1 MKKTFITMF
10 GLAALAP
17 AWSQDAASA
26 RLAYQDRQ
34 ALAEVPRL
42 VQQFDVLVENQEQIA
57 ARLVKVEAGS
67 GDAAELRAEIDK
79 LRGEIAELRAAVRRD
94 QDAMRR
100 EIVDDLTR
108 RLTGITQQMQQ
119 NQGQALAQIQ
129 ARAESALQAAE
140 AAAKAARE
148 QAEYTKRTAYR
159 PPAPAPASP
168 TARPPAP
175 ARPAAPAYSAY
186 YEHVVESG
194 QTLSFIAKG
203 YDTTVQKILAANPG
217 LSAAKL
223 RVGQK
228 LIIPAEE
235 PPRSSSLRRRSPR
248 RRSASNAGIGWTAIP
263 RSGCGACA
271 ARRRCATCSA
281 WTRRRRRSSSG
292 PCSWCRD
299 PAAARRSTRC
309 PGSSDSPP
317 TSW

>member
-1 MKKTFITMF
+1 MKKTFITLF

-34 ALAEVPRL
+34 TLAEVPRL

-57 ARLVKVEAGS
+57 ARLVKVESGS
-67 GDAAELRAEIDK
+67 GDT
-79 LRGEIAELRAAVRRD
+79 AELRAAVRRE

-129 ARAESALQAAE
+129 ARAEAALQAAE
-140 AAAKAARE
+140 ASAKAARE
-148 QAEYTKRTAYR
+148 QAEYTKRVASR
-159 PPAPAPASP
+159 PPAPAPAAPTSP
-168 TARPPAP
+168 ATRPAAP
-175 ARPAAPAYSAY
+175 ARPAYSAY
-186 YEHVVESG
+186 YEHVVEAG

-203 YDTTVQKILAANPG
+203 YDTTVPKILAANPG

-235 PPRSSSLRRRSPR
+235 PQQ
-248 RRSASNAGIGWTAIP
+248 SAP
-263 RSGCGACA
+263 QK
-271 ARRRCATCSA
+271 
-281 WTRRRRRSSSG
+281 
-292 PCSWCRD
+292 
-299 PAAARRSTRC
+299 PASRKRK
-309 PGSSDSPP
+309 
-317 TSW
+317 

>member
-148 QAEYTKRTAYR
+148 QAEYTKRVASR
-159 PPAPAPASP
+159 PPAPAAPSSPA
-168 TARPPAP
+168 
-175 ARPAAPAYSAY
+175 ARPAAPARPAYSAY

-235 PPRSSSLRRRSPR
+235 QQ
-248 RRSASNAGIGWTAIP
+248 
-263 RSGCGACA
+263 
-271 ARRRCATCSA
+271 
-281 WTRRRRRSSSG
+281 
-292 PCSWCRD
+292 
-299 PAAARRSTRC
+299 PAPQKPAPKKRK
-309 PGSSDSPP
+309 
-317 TSW
+317 

>member
-1 MKKTFITMF
+1 MKKTFITFF

-34 ALAEVPRL
+34 TLAEVPRL
-42 VQQFDVLVENQEQIA
+42 VQQFDVLAENQEQIA

-67 GDAAELRAEIDK
+67 GDSAELRAEIDK

-108 RLTGITQQMQQ
+108 RLTGIAQQMQQ
-119 NQGQALAQIQ
+119 NQAQSLAQTQ
-129 ARAESALQAAE
+129 ARAESALHAAE

-148 QAEYTKRTAYR
+148 QAEYTKRVASR
-159 PPAPAPASP
+159 PPAPAPNA
-168 TARPPAP
+168 PA
-175 ARPAAPAYSAY
+175 ARPAPPARPAYSAY
-186 YEHVVESG
+186 YEHVVEAG

-235 PPRSSSLRRRSPR
+235 PQQ
-248 RRSASNAGIGWTAIP
+248 SAP
-263 RSGCGACA
+263 QK
-271 ARRRCATCSA
+271 
-281 WTRRRRRSSSG
+281 
-292 PCSWCRD
+292 
-299 PAAARRSTRC
+299 PASRKRK
-309 PGSSDSPP
+309 
-317 TSW
+317 

>member
-1 MKKTFITMF
+1 MKKTFITLF

-34 ALAEVPRL
+34 TLAEVPRL

-57 ARLVKVEAGS
+57 ARLVKVESGS
-67 GDAAELRAEIDK
+67 GDTAELRAEIDK
-79 LRGEIAELRAAVRRD
+79 LRGEIAELRTAVQRD
-94 QDAMRR
+94 KDAMRR

-140 AAAKAARE
+140 ASAKAARE
-148 QAEYTKRTAYR
+148 QAEYTKRVASR
-159 PPAPAPASP
+159 PPAPAPAAPTSP
-168 TARPPAP
+168 AARPAVPAK
-175 ARPAAPAYSAY
+175 PAAPAYSAY
-186 YEHVVESG
+186 YEHVVEAG

-203 YDTTVQKILAANPG
+203 YDTTVPKILAANPG

-235 PPRSSSLRRRSPR
+235 PQQSAPQKPAPRKRK
-248 RRSASNAGIGWTAIP
+248 
-263 RSGCGACA
+263 
-271 ARRRCATCSA
+271 
-281 WTRRRRRSSSG
+281 
-292 PCSWCRD
+292 
-299 PAAARRSTRC
+299 
-309 PGSSDSPP
+309 
-317 TSW
+317 

>member
-129 ARAESALQAAE
+129 ARAEAALQAAE
-140 AAAKAARE
+140 ASAKAARE
-148 QAEYTKRTAYR
+148 QAEYTKRVASR
-159 PPAPAPASP
+159 PPAPAAP
-168 TARPPAP
+168 TSTA
-175 ARPAAPAYSAY
+175 ARPAAPARPAYSAY
-186 YEHVVESG
+186 YEHVVEAG

-203 YDTTVQKILAANPG
+203 YDTTVPKILAANPG

-235 PPRSSSLRRRSPR
+235 PQQAAPQKPAPRKRK
-248 RRSASNAGIGWTAIP
+248 
-263 RSGCGACA
+263 
-271 ARRRCATCSA
+271 
-281 WTRRRRRSSSG
+281 
-292 PCSWCRD
+292 
-299 PAAARRSTRC
+299 
-309 PGSSDSPP
+309 
-317 TSW
+317 

>member
-1 MKKTFITMF
+1 MKKTFITLF

-34 ALAEVPRL
+34 TLAEVPRL

-57 ARLVKVEAGS
+57 ARLVKVESCS
-67 GDAAELRAEIDK
+67 GDTAELRAEIDK
-79 LRGEIAELRAAVRRD
+79 LRGEIAELRAAVRRE

-140 AAAKAARE
+140 ASAKAARE
-148 QAEYTKRTAYR
+148 QAEYTKRVASR
-159 PPAPAPASP
+159 PPAPAPAAPSSP
-168 TARPPAP
+168 A
-175 ARPAAPAYSAY
+175 ARPAAPARPAYSAY

-217 LSAAKL
+217 LKANAL

-235 PPRSSSLRRRSPR
+235 APQQ
-248 RRSASNAGIGWTAIP
+248 
-263 RSGCGACA
+263 A
-271 ARRRCATCSA
+271 A
-281 WTRRRRRSSSG
+281 
-292 PCSWCRD
+292 PKKK
-299 PAAARRSTRC
+299 
-309 PGSSDSPP
+309 
-317 TSW
+317 

>member
-1 MKKTFITMF
+1 MKKTFITLF

-34 ALAEVPRL
+34 TLAEVPRL

-57 ARLVKVEAGS
+57 ARLVKVESGS
-67 GDAAELRAEIDK
+67 GDTAELRAEIDK
-79 LRGEIAELRAAVRRD
+79 LRGEIAELRAAVRRE

-129 ARAESALQAAE
+129 ARAEAALQAAE
-140 AAAKAARE
+140 ASAKAARE
-148 QAEYTKRTAYR
+148 QAEYTKRVASR
-159 PPAPAPASP
+159 PPAPAPAAPSSP
-168 TARPPAP
+168 A
-175 ARPAAPAYSAY
+175 ARPAAPARPAYSAY
-186 YEHVVESG
+186 YEHVVEAG

-203 YDTTVQKILAANPG
+203 YDTSVPKILAANPG

-235 PPRSSSLRRRSPR
+235 PQQSAPQKPAPRKRK
-248 RRSASNAGIGWTAIP
+248 
-263 RSGCGACA
+263 
-271 ARRRCATCSA
+271 
-281 WTRRRRRSSSG
+281 
-292 PCSWCRD
+292 
-299 PAAARRSTRC
+299 
-309 PGSSDSPP
+309 
-317 TSW
+317 

>member
-129 ARAESALQAAE
+129 ARAEAALQAAE
-140 AAAKAARE
+140 ASAKAARE
-148 QAEYTKRTAYR
+148 QAEYTKRVASR
-159 PPAPAPASP
+159 PPAPAAP
-168 TARPPAP
+168 TSTA
-175 ARPAAPAYSAY
+175 ARPAAPARPAYSAY
-186 YEHVVESG
+186 YEHVVEAG

-203 YDTTVQKILAANPG
+203 YDTTVPKILAANPG

-235 PPRSSSLRRRSPR
+235 QQ
-248 RRSASNAGIGWTAIP
+248 
-263 RSGCGACA
+263 
-271 ARRRCATCSA
+271 
-281 WTRRRRRSSSG
+281 
-292 PCSWCRD
+292 
-299 PAAARRSTRC
+299 PAPQKPAPKKRK
-309 PGSSDSPP
+309 
-317 TSW
+317 

>member
-1 MKKTFITMF
+1 MKKTFITLF
-10 GLAALAP
+10 GVAALVP

-67 GDAAELRAEIDK
+67 GDAAELHAEIDK

-119 NQGQALAQIQ
+119 SQAQALAQIQ
-129 ARAESALQAAE
+129 ARAEAALNAAD
-140 AAAKAARE
+140 AAARAARE
-148 QAEYTKRTAYR
+148 QAEYTKRVASR
-159 PPAPAPASP
+159 PPAPVAPPARPSAGAAPAK
-168 TARPPAP
+168 
-175 ARPAAPAYSAY
+175 PAAPAYSAY
-186 YEHVVESG
+186 YEHVVEPK

-203 YDTTVQKILAANPG
+203 YDTTVDKIKAANPG
-217 LSAAKL
+217 VSENRL

-235 PPRSSSLRRRSPR
+235 PQKPAPRKRK
-248 RRSASNAGIGWTAIP
+248 
-263 RSGCGACA
+263 
-271 ARRRCATCSA
+271 
-281 WTRRRRRSSSG
+281 
-292 PCSWCRD
+292 
-299 PAAARRSTRC
+299 
-309 PGSSDSPP
+309 
-317 TSW
+317 

>member
-1 MKKTFITMF
+1 MKKTFITLF

-34 ALAEVPRL
+34 TLAEVPRL

-57 ARLVKVEAGS
+57 ARLVKVESGS
-67 GDAAELRAEIDK
+67 GDTAELRAEIDK
-79 LRGEIAELRAAVRRD
+79 LRGEIAELRAAVRRE

-140 AAAKAARE
+140 ASAKAARE
-148 QAEYTKRTAYR
+148 QAEYTKRVASR
-159 PPAPAPASP
+159 PPAPAPAAPSSP
-168 TARPPAP
+168 A
-175 ARPAAPAYSAY
+175 ARPAAPARPAYSAY
-186 YEHVVESG
+186 YEHVVEAG

-203 YDTTVQKILAANPG
+203 YDTTVPKILAANPG

-235 PPRSSSLRRRSPR
+235 PQQQSAPQKPAPRKRK
-248 RRSASNAGIGWTAIP
+248 
-263 RSGCGACA
+263 
-271 ARRRCATCSA
+271 
-281 WTRRRRRSSSG
+281 
-292 PCSWCRD
+292 
-299 PAAARRSTRC
+299 
-309 PGSSDSPP
+309 
-317 TSW
+317 

>member
-10 GLAALAP
+10 GLVALAP

-67 GDAAELRAEIDK
+67 GDAAEMRAEIDK

-159 PPAPAPASP
+159 PPAPAAPASP

-235 PPRSSSLRRRSPR
+235 PQQ
-248 RRSASNAGIGWTAIP
+248 
-263 RSGCGACA
+263 
-271 ARRRCATCSA
+271 
-281 WTRRRRRSSSG
+281 
-292 PCSWCRD
+292 
-299 PAAARRSTRC
+299 PAPKKRK
-309 PGSSDSPP
+309 
-317 TSW
+317 

>member
-1 MKKTFITMF
+1 MKKTFITLF

-34 ALAEVPRL
+34 TLAEVPRL

-57 ARLVKVEAGS
+57 ARLVKVESDS
-67 GDAAELRAEIDK
+67 GDTAELRAEIDK
-79 LRGEIAELRAAVRRD
+79 LRGEIAELRTAVQRD
-94 QDAMRR
+94 KDAMRR

-140 AAAKAARE
+140 VAAKAARE
-148 QAEYTKRTAYR
+148 QADYTKRVASR
-159 PPAPAPASP
+159 PPAPAPAAPSSP
-168 TARPPAP
+168 A
-175 ARPAAPAYSAY
+175 ARPAAPARPAYSAY
-186 YEHVVESG
+186 YEHVVEAG
-194 QTLSFIAKG
+194 QTLSFIEKG

-217 LSAAKL
+217 LSAANL

-235 PPRSSSLRRRSPR
+235 PQQAAPQKPAPRKRK
-248 RRSASNAGIGWTAIP
+248 
-263 RSGCGACA
+263 
-271 ARRRCATCSA
+271 
-281 WTRRRRRSSSG
+281 
-292 PCSWCRD
+292 
-299 PAAARRSTRC
+299 
-309 PGSSDSPP
+309 
-317 TSW
+317 

>member
-1 MKKTFITMF
+1 MKKTFVTLI

-17 AWSQDAASA
+17 AWSQDAESA

-34 ALAEVPRL
+34 TLAEVPRL

-57 ARLVKVEAGS
+57 ARLVKVESGS
-67 GDAAELRAEIDK
+67 GDTAELRAEIDR

-119 NQGQALAQIQ
+119 NQGQALAQVQ
-129 ARAESALQAAE
+129 ARAEAALQAAE
-140 AAAKAARE
+140 ASAKAARE
-148 QAEYTKRTAYR
+148 QAEYTKRVASR
-159 PPAPAPASP
+159 PPSPAPAAPG
-168 TARPPAP
+168 ARPAAP
-175 ARPAAPAYSAY
+175 AKPAAPAYSAY
-186 YEHVVESG
+186 YEHVVEAG

-235 PPRSSSLRRRSPR
+235 PQQPAPQKPAPRKRK
-248 RRSASNAGIGWTAIP
+248 
-263 RSGCGACA
+263 
-271 ARRRCATCSA
+271 
-281 WTRRRRRSSSG
+281 
-292 PCSWCRD
+292 
-299 PAAARRSTRC
+299 
-309 PGSSDSPP
+309 
-317 TSW
+317 

>member
-108 RLTGITQQMQQ
+108 RLNDITQQMQQ
-119 NQGQALAQIQ
+119 NQAQALAQIQ
-129 ARAESALQAAE
+129 ARAENALQAAE

-148 QAEYTKRTAYR
+148 QAEYTRRTASR
-159 PPAPAPASP
+159 PPAPATTA
-168 TARPPAP
+168 ARPSAGAAP
-175 ARPAAPAYSAY
+175 AKPAAPAYSAY

-235 PPRSSSLRRRSPR
+235 PQQ
-248 RRSASNAGIGWTAIP
+248 
-263 RSGCGACA
+263 
-271 ARRRCATCSA
+271 
-281 WTRRRRRSSSG
+281 
-292 PCSWCRD
+292 
-299 PAAARRSTRC
+299 PAPKKRK
-309 PGSSDSPP
+309 
-317 TSW
+317 

>member
-1 MKKTFITMF
+1 MKKTFITLF

-34 ALAEVPRL
+34 TLAEVPRL

-57 ARLVKVEAGS
+57 ARLVKVESGS
-67 GDAAELRAEIDK
+67 GDTAELRAEIDK
-79 LRGEIAELRAAVRRD
+79 LRGEIAELRAAVRRE

-140 AAAKAARE
+140 ASAKAARE
-148 QAEYTKRTAYR
+148 QAEYTKRVASR
-159 PPAPAPASP
+159 PPAPAAPSSPA
-168 TARPPAP
+168 
-175 ARPAAPAYSAY
+175 ARPAAPARPAYSAY
-186 YEHVVESG
+186 YEHVVEAG

-203 YDTTVQKILAANPG
+203 YDTTVPKILAANPG

-235 PPRSSSLRRRSPR
+235 PQQAAPQKPAPRKRK
-248 RRSASNAGIGWTAIP
+248 
-263 RSGCGACA
+263 
-271 ARRRCATCSA
+271 
-281 WTRRRRRSSSG
+281 
-292 PCSWCRD
+292 
-299 PAAARRSTRC
+299 
-309 PGSSDSPP
+309 
-317 TSW
+317 